1 MINVLLSSILRQL
14 SRISHYLFS
23 LHIPLT
29 TLSISIHNRMTHHL
43 QYRKETKNIP
53 NL

>member
-1 MINVLLSSILRQL
+1 MYCYQVFYDGYHAFHIIC
-14 SRISHYLFS
+14 FS

-43 QYRKETKNIP
+43 QHRKETKNIP
-53 NL
+53 NT